1 MASDEAEIHAKWPK
15 SFRNIEKVLLA
26 LLKFYP
32 IDVDPERDEF
42 GGHSFHLNVLKAS
55 DAKDKPLHSAL
66 STKSEEPVRSVK
78 EGDERPYI
86 GSRLF
91 YGTVFEDLIQALKI
105 CREDER
111 IKGYCSR
118 AWPKVQCQADESCEI
133 KSVNHA
139 VWKEHAKSSHPE
151 IFVKSKSEIIEC
163 SIAPAFPESVIQPEV
178 TGAGSK
184 ESTTVVM
191 PEVTERHVGFADNSS
206 KSQRGAAAEYQTS
219 WEAHIIPTM
228 DTADNPPV
236 RGLWTTLD
244 PSEAR
249 VLDLRTH
256 FLSDYEAVLKKD
268 ESLKEMVK
276 RLVSE
281 SAAYKQQI
289 EDCQKVE
296 RQKVRDSRG
305 QKESTAK
312 ERDEI
317 KELLLE
323 AFQQK
328 AAIVAELKMV
338 GAQEMLRQVTAAG
351 EEYLHS

>member
-1 MASDEAEIHAKWPK
+1 MVELNIFDSVVSDIVVQDGLSQKMASDEAEVQARWPK

-26 LLKFYP
+26 LSRFYS

-66 STKSEEPVRSVK
+66 GIQEDYGSFFSQRYIPGGRGNINTLRKRWNTSRSTKCEEPVRNVK
-78 EGDERPYI
+78 EGDKRPYI

-91 YGTVFEDLIQALKI
+91 YGTVFEDLIQALTI

-133 KSVNHA
+133 KPVNHA

-151 IFVKSKSEIIEC
+151 ISVKSKSEIIEC
-163 SIAPAFPESVIQPEV
+163 STAPAFPESVIQPEV
-178 TGAGSK
+178 TGARSRQ
-184 ESTTVVM
+184 STTVVM
-191 PEVTERHVGFADNSS
+191 PEVIERHVGIADNSS

-219 WEAHIIPTM
+219 REAHIIPTM

-236 RGLWTTLD
+236 RGLLTTLD
-244 PSEAR
+244 SREAR

-256 FLSDYEAVLKKD
+256 FLSDCEAVL
-268 ESLKEMVK
+268 
-276 RLVSE
+276 
-281 SAAYKQQI
+281 
-289 EDCQKVE
+289 
-296 RQKVRDSRG
+296 
-305 QKESTAK
+305 
-312 ERDEI
+312 
-317 KELLLE
+317 
-323 AFQQK
+323 
-328 AAIVAELKMV
+328 
-338 GAQEMLRQVTAAG
+338 
-351 EEYLHS
+351 